1 MDPSFDNWTS
11 GFLFASGM
19 GLFLF
24 FILLSSRNKKNYP
37 IAFLILAFSIILAQY
52 VLYWTG
58 YNKVYPQFDIIP
70 PMCYYVTGP
79 LLYLYFL
86 NLYKRTT
93 NFNFLFHFLPATILL
108 ISNVVLWF
116 KYLGWTQVDVPFM
129 FFIRGGHWF
138 IAAHMVIYTL
148 LILTLILRN
157 KEMNTEFE
165 KVRFNWAKV
174 LVILYSLFILAYI
187 SYYVL
192 VRFPFFNAEW
202 DYMISIMMSVSIYT
216 IGYFIFRQPSVFD
229 GELFANLFLP
239 IKNKNE
245 SFESSMLNEFY
256 ENVTKY
262 MESKKP
268 YIDNEL
274 RLVNLADQIGFST
287 HLLSKII
294 NKKSGKNFN
303 NFVNEYRLKEAEELL
318 LSNDDHNIK
327 TIYFDVGFNNKTSF
341 YKAFKN
347 KFNCTPSE
355 YISRKKPS

>member
-1 MDPSFDNWTS
+1 
-11 GFLFASGM
+11 
-19 GLFLF
+19 
-24 FILLSSRNKKNYP
+24 
-37 IAFLILAFSIILAQY
+37 
-52 VLYWTG
+52 
-58 YNKVYPQFDIIP
+58 
-70 PMCYYVTGP
+70 
-79 LLYLYFL
+79 
-86 NLYKRTT
+86 
-93 NFNFLFHFLPATILL
+93 
-108 ISNVVLWF
+108 
-116 KYLGWTQVDVPFM
+116 
-129 FFIRGGHWF
+129 
-138 IAAHMVIYTL
+138 
-148 LILTLILRN
+148 
-157 KEMNTEFE
+157 
-165 KVRFNWAKV
+165 
-174 LVILYSLFILAYI
+174 VILYSLFILAYI

>member
-1 MDPSFDNWTS
+1 
-11 GFLFASGM
+11 
-19 GLFLF
+19 
-24 FILLSSRNKKNYP
+24 
-37 IAFLILAFSIILAQY
+37 
-52 VLYWTG
+52 
-58 YNKVYPQFDIIP
+58 
-70 PMCYYVTGP
+70 
-79 LLYLYFL
+79 
-86 NLYKRTT
+86 
-93 NFNFLFHFLPATILL
+93 
-108 ISNVVLWF
+108 VVLWF
-116 KYLGWTQVDVPFM
+116 KYLGWTQNDVPFM
-129 FFIRGGHWF
+129 FFIRGGHWY

-148 LILTLILRN
+148 MIFALIIRN

-174 LVILYSLFILAYI
+174 LIILYSLFILAYI
-187 SYYVL
+187 SYYIL

-202 DYMISIMMSVSIYT
+202 DYMISIMMSLSIYT
-216 IGYFIFRQPSVFD
+216 IGYFIFKQPSVFD

-256 ENVTKY
+256 ENVTNY

-303 NFVNEYRLKEAEELL
+303 NFINEYRLREAEELL
-318 LSNDDHNIK
+318 ISNDDHNIK

-341 YKAFKN
+341 YKAFK
-347 KFNCTPSE
+347 KKYNCTPSE
-355 YISRKKPS
+355 YISRKNLSLEQK